1 MSAASLKK
9 RAERW
14 LFPVTLLICSLQLIP
29 LLAGL
34 DLTGTTC
41 EQSLREVNVKIIA
54 GYGLGFLTLLLIDL
68 LIDTYSCYFNFWYS
82 RIVLFLT
89 SCLYSIL
96 ILVFS
101 QVNNIAAIYECFIA
115 FSSILLVSRA
125 LTDLYEKDIN
135 QIWTLPRIITLVL
148 LTSFGGVIGTI
159 GLMVHDKTYYVLS
172 RCLFFVFEFIFIAL
186 YAMFSYQCI
195 AAISKKVSMYS
206 SFAVKYKKLMVEDVF
221 VLVIMTVSGSSLIL
235 LALLPSW
242 TTSFQDFSHRN
253 SFFICSD
260 LVIRLTFASL
270 LMAIPSVLLKHQALT
285 LQIDLDTKRAF
296 VRYIN

>member
-1 MSAASLKK
+1 MSSSSLKK
-9 RAERW
+9 KAERW

-29 LLAGL
+29 LFVGL
-34 DLTGTTC
+34 DLSGSIC

-82 RIVLFLT
+82 RIVLFIT

-101 QVNNIAAIYECFIA
+101 EVKNIAAIYECFIA

-125 LTDLYEKDIN
+125 LSDLYEKDIN
-135 QIWTLPRIITLVL
+135 QIWTLPKIIALISLVSL
-148 LTSFGGVIGTI
+148 GGVIGTI
-159 GLMVHDKTYYVLS
+159 GLMVHGIYYTLS
-172 RCLFFVFEFIFIAL
+172 RIFFYVFEITFIILFVF
-186 YAMFSYQCI
+186 FSYQCI
-195 AAISKKVSMYS
+195 TAILKKVSMYS
-206 SFAVKYKKLMVEDVF
+206 SFSVKYKKLMVEDVF
-221 VLVIMTVSGSSLIL
+221 VLVIMTVALSSLVL
-235 LALLPSW
+235 LSLLPAW
-242 TTSFQDFSHRN
+242 TTRFQDFSHRN

-296 VRYIN
+296 VRCIY